1 MKRIYVISGGTMVHI
16 RPHFSLC
23 APAYGTIGCSLT
35 DALVQ
40 GIFDKGMDKDFRV
53 VPIFTRMAEYQGDR
67 WGDYGNIQA
76 TCTEGV
82 WYGRQLLESL
92 GLRHVETHEDLKTLT
107 QALIQREDTR
117 GIIMAAAVCDW
128 KPQILQEDDVNETG
142 HVYVNERFT
151 TEFGKGHPRLSTRL
165 PGHPDARKGISL
177 KMRPADKLIGMIR
190 RERKD
195 IFLVSFKTTA
205 GVSREETYA
214 AGLKSLKGSSSNLV
228 LANDVQ
234 NHHNVIVTPEE
245 FPYYCDTRER
255 AVAELAEMVLDR
267 IRLDFVRTR
276 MVPGDKADLVQLHEE
291 GKIPSNFL
299 PVLKHIIQRGAFKV
313 LPWAERTSGHFGCV
327 VLEEGLGF
335 TRVSSIRKVNH
346 NKVFE
351 EGVAKIVS
359 DEGDSIVAMG
369 GKPSVGEHTQRM
381 IYEQIRAQ
389 GHEVHSIVHFHCPF
403 RKSTG
408 ILDVPTAEQKPY
420 ECGSMQCGTNTSTNM
435 MQIEEG
441 IWAVHLEGHGP
452 NIAWHR
458 DVDPQ
463 RIIDFIEGGWDLTT
477 KSGGNLL

>member
-23 APAYGTIGCSLT
+23 APAYGTVGYDLT
-35 DALVQ
+35 DALVK
-40 GIFDKGMDKDFRV
+40 GVYDKFMYKELRI
-53 VPIFTRMAEYQGDR
+53 VPIFTRMVEYQGDR
-67 WGDYGNIQA
+67 WGTYGNIQD

-82 WYGRQLLESL
+82 WYGRKILSSL
-92 GLRHVETHEDLKTLT
+92 GLRHVETNEDLKTLIE
-107 QALIQREDTR
+107 ALIQREDTR

-128 KPQILQEDDVNETG
+128 EPKTLQEDRAEKDSILVDG
-142 HVYVNERFT
+142 DFT
-151 TEFGKGHPRLSTRL
+151 HDFGKEYPRLSTRL
-165 PGHPDARKGISL
+165 PGLPDARKGISL

-205 GVSREETYA
+205 GVSREETYV

-234 NHHNVIVTPEE
+234 NHHNVVVTPEE
-245 FPYYCDTRER
+245 FPYYCDTREE
-255 AVAELAEMVLDR
+255 AVRELADMVLDR
-267 IRLDFVRTR
+267 IRLDFIRTR
-276 MVPGDKADLVQLHEE
+276 MVPGDKADLVKLHKK

-299 PVLKHIIQRGAFKV
+299 PVLQHAIQKGAFKV

-327 VLEEGLGF
+327 VLDKGLDF
-335 TRVSSIRKVNH
+335 IRVSSVRKVNH
-346 NKVFE
+346 NKVLD
-351 EGVAKIVS
+351 EGVVKIVS
-359 DEGDSIVAMG
+359 DDGNSIIARG

-381 IYEQIRAQ
+381 IYEQIKAH
-389 GHEVHSIVHFHCPF
+389 GYEVHSILHFHCPL
-403 RKSTG
+403 RKTSG
-408 ILDVPTAEQKPY
+408 IIDIPTAAQRPY
-420 ECGSMQCGTNTSTNM
+420 ECGSVQCGLNTSTNM
-435 MQIEEG
+435 MQIEDG

-463 RIIDFIEGGWDLTT
+463 KVIDFIEGDWDLSQ
-477 KSGGNLL
+477 KSGGNL